1 MISKFLAFEIDFKSQ
16 KHAISSKYK
25 ENIKKNY
32 ACFFI
37 PDGEILHIT
46 KIFVTSL

>member
-25 ENIKKNY
+25 EKLCVLFYTRRRNFTYN
-32 ACFFI
+32 
-37 PDGEILHIT
+37 
-46 KIFVTSL
+46 

>member
-1 MISKFLAFEIDFKSQ
+1 MISKFFTFEIDFKSQ

-25 ENIKKNY
+25 ENY